1 MAEYDGEIR
10 IKTKI
15 DNADIQPKMA
25 QVTTALEKSSEKVE
39 KLQGKFDSF
48 SSKIEESKEK
58 IAEFEQKLEDIK
70 NLEVPTEEYKKI
82 STELE
87 KAQSNLESAKEEL
100 QQMRDLGFKDD
111 NLQYYI
117 KQVEEAAEKVHKLVD
132 AKEKMKSEKTAFID
146 QTSTDAYQKIIDK
159 LNDQKQKTEDL
170 IASQSKV
177 KEEIDAEIAEQ
188 NRLKEIFNSAT
199 VINQKLVDLLKEE
212 KELEAQIA
220 DMKKAGLTAGYDKYD
235 ESVKKLSEVRE
246 EIKQINSEQKKVGS
260 EAKQIEK
267 VGKSAKKASD
277 LMTTFL
283 SRFKGIT
290 LSLLVFNWITKGFN
304 VMVAA
309 FKEGIQ
315 NMAKYSDNFNS
326 KMSEMKSA
334 INTLKASLGT
344 LAAPI
349 VSAVV
354 PAIVSLCNW
363 LTTAINK
370 INELIAAL
378 SGKSTWTKAK
388 KQATD
393 YAKSLDK
400 TSGSAKKAAGALA
413 AFDDLNVLQKNDS
426 SGGSGSGVSDLYEE
440 VPASG
445 DLTKKL
451 QPFLDYLKKTKA
463 SIEKGWSDTWKKL
476 DISSQFVNIKTSAE
490 SIKNTLADIF
500 TDRFVLASVD
510 NFVQTVATSLGS
522 MAASVTS
529 IGATIAENFVGGMAI
544 FLENNSW
551 DIKGYIQKM
560 FDVSADIVEIA
571 AEGLEAF
578 ANVFSVFG
586 DENGQQITANLIQIF
601 ADAFMM
607 VTENAAKFARDII
620 DCIVTP
626 FVENQDALKT
636 ALDGLLCVIA
646 DLTSTISDGVQ
657 HVTEKITEL
666 YDEHIHPFIENV
678 KNGMSELIEKFLE
691 FWNTYIQ
698 PILENLA
705 LMFEDTYENHLKPVF
720 DNIIEIIGIVIDI
733 LNDLWT
739 NILQPIIAWI
749 IENILPIILPIIEN
763 LNQNIKDSVDFI
775 LDLINFL
782 LSGIKLVF
790 SALQILFT
798 KDTDKVL
805 RQTEKSVKN
814 FVNSIIQMF
823 ENMVNRVINGINSLI
838 SGFNSIGFDLPDF
851 LGGGSWHPS
860 IPTIPTVSLPRLANG
875 GITTGRTLAEIG
887 EAGRE
892 AVLPLENNT
901 GWMDDLAAKLASK
914 MPDYSGA
921 KKVVLAVDGK
931 EFARINLPYLQD
943 EEIRLG
949 IAEG

>member
-1 MAEYDGEIR
+1 MRTIAQYDGSIR
-10 IKTKI
+10 INTKLNTDGFNSGI
-15 DNADIQPKMA
+15 KSMMGSLGGITKLLGIALSTASLIKFGKEAIGLASDLAEVDNVVNKAFGNMRSEMDALADSAIKNLGMSRLMA
-25 QVTTALEKSSEKVE
+25 YQTGSTFMSMGKSMIANSEDAKNMALSLTKLTANMASFFNVSQDLASIALKSIYTGETETLKQYGVVMTEVNLKQFAQEQGIRKSYAAMTQSEKVM
-39 KLQGKFDSF
+39 LRYQYVMNQLSYIGDDFIDTQDSWANQTRILSEQWKELLTILGSGLITVLTPVVKGLNMIASALINVGNTISIIL
-48 SSKIEESKEK
+48 SSVFGI
-58 IAEFEQKLEDIK
+58 QM
-70 NLEVPTEEYKKI
+70 
-82 STELE
+82 
-87 KAQSNLESAKEEL
+87 
-100 QQMRDLGFKDD
+100 QQMSATAA
-111 NLQYYI
+111 
-117 KQVEEAAEKVHKLVD
+117 AAENVAGGYAD
-132 AKEKMKSEKTAFID
+132 A
-146 QTSTDAYQKIIDK
+146 
-159 LNDQKQKTEDL
+159 
-170 IASQSKV
+170 
-177 KEEIDAEIAEQ
+177 
-188 NRLKEIFNSAT
+188 
-199 VINQKLVDLLKEE
+199 
-212 KELEAQIA
+212 A
-220 DMKKAGLTAGYDKYD
+220 DSMG
-235 ESVKKLSEVRE
+235 
-246 EIKQINSEQKKVGS
+246 
-260 EAKQIEK
+260 
-267 VGKSAKKASD
+267 
-277 LMTTFL
+277 
-283 SRFKGIT
+283 
-290 LSLLVFNWITKGFN
+290 
-304 VMVAA
+304 
-309 FKEGIQ
+309 
-315 NMAKYSDNFNS
+315 
-326 KMSEMKSA
+326 
-334 INTLKASLGT
+334 
-344 LAAPI
+344 
-349 VSAVV
+349 
-354 PAIVSLCNW
+354 
-363 LTTAINK
+363 
-370 INELIAAL
+370 
-378 SGKSTWTKAK
+378 
-388 KQATD
+388 D
-393 YAKSLDK
+393 YADA
-400 TSGSAKKAAGALA
+400 TKKAAKAAKGALA
-413 AFDDLNVLQKNDS
+413 PFDDLNVLQKDTS
-426 SGGSGSGVSDLYEE
+426 RGSGSG
-440 VPASG
+440 SG
-445 DLTKKL
+445 GGSGMQIQPVDTSAQTSAINQIQNKYKK
-451 QPFLDYLKKTKA
+451 FFDYINKLKDDFV
-463 SIEKGWSDTWKKL
+463 KGFQSSWNKL
-476 DISSQFVNIKTSAE
+476 DVSSQFESIRKSAE
-490 SIKNTLADIF
+490 SIKNSLADIF

-626 FVENQDALKT
+626 FIENQDALKT
-636 ALDGLLCVIA
+636 ALDGLLGVIA

-657 HVTEKITEL
+657 HVTDKITEL

-678 KNGMSELIEKFLE
+678 KNGMSELIAKFLE
-691 FWNTYIQ
+691 FWNTYVQ
-698 PILENLA
+698 PILQNLA

-901 GWMDDLAAKLASK
+901 GWMDDLASKLASK

-921 KKVVLAVDGK
+921 KTVVLEMEGK
-931 EFARINLPYLQD
+931 EFARLALPYLQD

>member
-1 MAEYDGEIR
+1 MRTIAQYDGSIR
-10 IKTKI
+10 INTKLNTDGFNSGI
-15 DNADIQPKMA
+15 KSMMGSLGGITKLLGIALSTASLIKFGKEAIGLASDLAEVDNVVNKAFGNMRSEMDALADSAIKNLGMSRLMA
-25 QVTTALEKSSEKVE
+25 YQTGSTFMSMGKSMIANSEDAKNMALSLTKLTANMASFFNVSQDLASIALKSIYTGETETLKQYGVVMTEVNLKQFAQEQGIRKSYAAMTQSEKVM
-39 KLQGKFDSF
+39 LRYQYVMNQLSYIGDDFIDTQDSWANQTRILSEQWKELLTILGSGLITVLTPVVKGLNMIASALINVGNTISIIL
-48 SSKIEESKEK
+48 SSVFGI
-58 IAEFEQKLEDIK
+58 QM
-70 NLEVPTEEYKKI
+70 
-82 STELE
+82 
-87 KAQSNLESAKEEL
+87 
-100 QQMRDLGFKDD
+100 QQMSATAA
-111 NLQYYI
+111 
-117 KQVEEAAEKVHKLVD
+117 AAENVAGGYAD
-132 AKEKMKSEKTAFID
+132 A
-146 QTSTDAYQKIIDK
+146 
-159 LNDQKQKTEDL
+159 
-170 IASQSKV
+170 
-177 KEEIDAEIAEQ
+177 
-188 NRLKEIFNSAT
+188 
-199 VINQKLVDLLKEE
+199 
-212 KELEAQIA
+212 A
-220 DMKKAGLTAGYDKYD
+220 DSMG
-235 ESVKKLSEVRE
+235 
-246 EIKQINSEQKKVGS
+246 
-260 EAKQIEK
+260 
-267 VGKSAKKASD
+267 
-277 LMTTFL
+277 
-283 SRFKGIT
+283 
-290 LSLLVFNWITKGFN
+290 
-304 VMVAA
+304 
-309 FKEGIQ
+309 
-315 NMAKYSDNFNS
+315 
-326 KMSEMKSA
+326 
-334 INTLKASLGT
+334 
-344 LAAPI
+344 
-349 VSAVV
+349 
-354 PAIVSLCNW
+354 
-363 LTTAINK
+363 
-370 INELIAAL
+370 
-378 SGKSTWTKAK
+378 
-388 KQATD
+388 D
-393 YAKSLDK
+393 YADA
-400 TSGSAKKAAGALA
+400 TKKAAKAAKGALA
-413 AFDDLNVLQKNDS
+413 PFDDLNVLQKDTS
-426 SGGSGSGVSDLYEE
+426 RGSGSG
-440 VPASG
+440 SG
-445 DLTKKL
+445 GGSGMQIQPVDTSAQTSAINQIQNKYKK
-451 QPFLDYLKKTKA
+451 FFDYINKLKDDFV
-463 SIEKGWSDTWKKL
+463 KGFQSSWNKL
-476 DISSQFVNIKTSAE
+476 DVSSQFESIRKSAE
-490 SIKNTLADIF
+490 SIKNSLADIF

-601 ADAFMM
+601 ADAFTM

-626 FVENQDALKT
+626 FIENQDALKT
-636 ALDGLLCVIA
+636 ALDGLLGVIA

-657 HVTEKITEL
+657 HVTDKITEL

-678 KNGMSELIEKFLE
+678 KNGMSELIAKFLE
-691 FWNTYIQ
+691 FWNTYVQ
-698 PILENLA
+698 PILQNLA

-892 AVLPLENNT
+892 AVLPLENNP
-901 GWMDDLAAKLASK
+901 GWMDDLASKLASK

-921 KKVVLAVDGK
+921 KTVVLEMEGK
-931 EFARINLPYLQD
+931 EFARLALPYLQD

>member
-1 MAEYDGEIR
+1 MRTIAQYDGSIR
-10 IKTKI
+10 INTKLNTDGFNSGI
-15 DNADIQPKMA
+15 KSMMGSLGGITKLLGIALSTASLIKFGKEAIGLASDLAEVDNVVNKAFGNMRSEMDALADSAIKNLGMSRLMA
-25 QVTTALEKSSEKVE
+25 YQTGSTFMSMGKSMIANSEDAKNMALSLTKLTANMASFFNVSQDLASIALKSIYTGETETLKQYGVVMTEVNLKQFAQEQGIRKSYAAMTQSEKVM
-39 KLQGKFDSF
+39 LRYQYVMNQLSYIG
-48 SSKIEESKEK
+48 
-58 IAEFEQKLEDIK
+58 
-70 NLEVPTEEYKKI
+70 
-82 STELE
+82 
-87 KAQSNLESAKEEL
+87 
-100 QQMRDLGFKDD
+100 DD
-111 NLQYYI
+111 
-117 KQVEEAAEKVHKLVD
+117 
-132 AKEKMKSEKTAFID
+132 FID
-146 QTSTDAYQKIIDK
+146 TQDSWANQTRILS
-159 LNDQKQKTEDL
+159 
-170 IASQSKV
+170 
-177 KEEIDAEIAEQ
+177 EQ
-188 NRLKEIFNSAT
+188 W
-199 VINQKLVDLLKEE
+199 
-212 KELEAQIA
+212 KELLTILGS
-220 DMKKAGLTAGYDKYD
+220 GLITVLTPV
-235 ESVKKLSEVRE
+235 VKGL
-246 EIKQINSEQKKVGS
+246 
-260 EAKQIEK
+260 
-267 VGKSAKKASD
+267 
-277 LMTTFL
+277 
-283 SRFKGIT
+283 
-290 LSLLVFNWITKGFN
+290 
-304 VMVAA
+304 
-309 FKEGIQ
+309 
-315 NMAKYSDNFNS
+315 NM
-326 KMSEMKSA
+326 
-334 INTLKASLGT
+334 
-344 LAAPI
+344 I
-349 VSAVV
+349 VSALINVGNTISNILSSV
-354 PAIVSLCNW
+354 FGIQMQQMSA
-363 LTTAINK
+363 TA
-370 INELIAAL
+370 AAAENVAGGYADAAD
-378 SGKSTWTKAK
+378 SMGDYADATKKATKA
-388 KQATD
+388 
-393 YAKSLDK
+393 AK
-400 TSGSAKKAAGALA
+400 GALA
-413 AFDDLNVLQKNDS
+413 PFDDLSVLQKDTS
-426 SGGSGSGVSDLYEE
+426 SGSGSG
-440 VPASG
+440 SG
-445 DLTKKL
+445 GSSGMQIQPVDPSSQTSAIDQIQNKYKK
-451 QPFLDYLKKTKA
+451 FFDYINKLKDNFV
-463 SIEKGWSDTWKKL
+463 KGFQSSWNKL
-476 DISSQFVNIKTSAE
+476 DISSQFENIRKSAE
-490 SIKNTLADIF
+490 SIKNSLADIF

-560 FDVSADIVEIA
+560 FDVSADIVELA

-626 FVENQDALKT
+626 FVENQDALKD
-636 ALDGLLCVIA
+636 ALDGLLGVIS

-678 KNGMSELIEKFLE
+678 KNGMSELIAKFLE

-733 LNDLWT
+733 LNYLWT
-739 NILQPIIAWI
+739 DILQPIIEWI
-749 IENILPIILPIIEN
+749 IENVLPVILPIIEN
-763 LNQNIKDSVDFI
+763 LSQNIKDSVDFI

-782 LSGIKLVF
+782 LAGVKLVF
-790 SALQILFT
+790 AAIHVLLT
-798 KDTDKVL
+798 KDTDKAL
-805 RQTEKSVKN
+805 RQAEKSVKD
-814 FVNSIIQMF
+814 FVNSVIQMF

-921 KKVVLAVDGK
+921 KTVVLAVDGK

>member
-1 MAEYDGEIR
+1 MRTIAQYDGSIR
-10 IKTKI
+10 INTKLYTDGFNSGI
-15 DNADIQPKMA
+15 KSMMGSLGGITKMLGIALSTASLIKFGKEAIGLASDLAEVDNVVNKAFGNIRSEMDALADSAIKNLGMSRLMA
-25 QVTTALEKSSEKVE
+25 YQTGSTFMSMGKSMIANSEDAKNMALSLTKLTANMASFFNVSQELASIALKSIYTGETETLKQYGVVMTEVNLKQFAQEQGIRKSYAAMTQSEKVM
-39 KLQGKFDSF
+39 LRYQYVMNQLSYIG
-48 SSKIEESKEK
+48 
-58 IAEFEQKLEDIK
+58 
-70 NLEVPTEEYKKI
+70 
-82 STELE
+82 
-87 KAQSNLESAKEEL
+87 
-100 QQMRDLGFKDD
+100 DD
-111 NLQYYI
+111 
-117 KQVEEAAEKVHKLVD
+117 
-132 AKEKMKSEKTAFID
+132 FID
-146 QTSTDAYQKIIDK
+146 TQDSWANQTRILS
-159 LNDQKQKTEDL
+159 
-170 IASQSKV
+170 
-177 KEEIDAEIAEQ
+177 EQ
-188 NRLKEIFNSAT
+188 W
-199 VINQKLVDLLKEE
+199 
-212 KELEAQIA
+212 KELLTILGS
-220 DMKKAGLTAGYDKYD
+220 GLITVLTPV
-235 ESVKKLSEVRE
+235 VKGL
-246 EIKQINSEQKKVGS
+246 
-260 EAKQIEK
+260 
-267 VGKSAKKASD
+267 
-277 LMTTFL
+277 
-283 SRFKGIT
+283 
-290 LSLLVFNWITKGFN
+290 
-304 VMVAA
+304 
-309 FKEGIQ
+309 
-315 NMAKYSDNFNS
+315 NM
-326 KMSEMKSA
+326 
-334 INTLKASLGT
+334 
-344 LAAPI
+344 I
-349 VSAVV
+349 VSALINVGNTISNILSSV
-354 PAIVSLCNW
+354 FGIQMQQMSA
-363 LTTAINK
+363 TTA
-370 INELIAAL
+370 AAEDVAGGYADAAD
-378 SGKSTWTKAK
+378 SMG
-388 KQATD
+388 D
-393 YAKSLDK
+393 YADA
-400 TSGSAKKAAGALA
+400 TKKAAKAAKGALA
-413 AFDDLNVLQKNDS
+413 PFDDLNVLQKDTS
-426 SGGSGSGVSDLYEE
+426 SGSGSG
-440 VPASG
+440 SG
-445 DLTKKL
+445 GSSGMQIQPVDPSAQTSAIDQIQNKYKK
-451 QPFLDYLKKTKA
+451 FFDYINKLKDNFV
-463 SIEKGWSDTWKKL
+463 KGFQSSWNKL
-476 DISSQFVNIKTSAE
+476 DASSQFENIRKSAE
-490 SIKNTLADIF
+490 SIKNSLADIF

-560 FDVSADIVEIA
+560 FDVSADIVELA

-851 LGGGSWHPS
+851 LGGGSWHPN

-901 GWMDDLAAKLASK
+901 GWMDDLASKLASK

-921 KKVVLAVDGK
+921 KTVVLAVDGK

>member
-1 MAEYDGEIR
+1 MRTIAQYDGSIR
-10 IKTKI
+10 INTKLNTDGFNSGI
-15 DNADIQPKMA
+15 KSMMGSLGGITKLLGIALSTASLIKFGKEAIGLASDLAEVDNVVNKAFGNMRSEMDALADSAIKNLGMSRLMA
-25 QVTTALEKSSEKVE
+25 YQTGSTFMSMGKSMIANSEDAKNMALSLTKLTANMASFFNVSQDLASIALKSIYTGETETLKQYGVVMTEVNLKQFAQEQGIRKSYAAMTQSEKVM
-39 KLQGKFDSF
+39 LRYQYVMNQLSYIG
-48 SSKIEESKEK
+48 
-58 IAEFEQKLEDIK
+58 
-70 NLEVPTEEYKKI
+70 
-82 STELE
+82 
-87 KAQSNLESAKEEL
+87 
-100 QQMRDLGFKDD
+100 DD
-111 NLQYYI
+111 
-117 KQVEEAAEKVHKLVD
+117 
-132 AKEKMKSEKTAFID
+132 FID
-146 QTSTDAYQKIIDK
+146 TQDSWANQTRILS
-159 LNDQKQKTEDL
+159 
-170 IASQSKV
+170 
-177 KEEIDAEIAEQ
+177 EQ
-188 NRLKEIFNSAT
+188 W
-199 VINQKLVDLLKEE
+199 
-212 KELEAQIA
+212 KELLTILGS
-220 DMKKAGLTAGYDKYD
+220 GLITVLTPV
-235 ESVKKLSEVRE
+235 VKGL
-246 EIKQINSEQKKVGS
+246 
-260 EAKQIEK
+260 
-267 VGKSAKKASD
+267 
-277 LMTTFL
+277 
-283 SRFKGIT
+283 
-290 LSLLVFNWITKGFN
+290 
-304 VMVAA
+304 
-309 FKEGIQ
+309 
-315 NMAKYSDNFNS
+315 NM
-326 KMSEMKSA
+326 
-334 INTLKASLGT
+334 
-344 LAAPI
+344 I
-349 VSAVV
+349 VSALINVGNTISNILSSV
-354 PAIVSLCNW
+354 FGIQMQQMSA
-363 LTTAINK
+363 TTA
-370 INELIAAL
+370 AAEDVAGGYADAAD
-378 SGKSTWTKAK
+378 SMG
-388 KQATD
+388 D
-393 YAKSLDK
+393 YADA
-400 TSGSAKKAAGALA
+400 TKKAAKAAKGALA
-413 AFDDLNVLQKNDS
+413 PFDDLNVLQKDTS
-426 SGGSGSGVSDLYEE
+426 SGSGSG
-440 VPASG
+440 SG
-445 DLTKKL
+445 GSSGMQIQPVDPSAQTSAIDQIQNKYKK
-451 QPFLDYLKKTKA
+451 FFDYINKLK
-463 SIEKGWSDTWKKL
+463 ENFVKGFQSSWNKL
-476 DISSQFVNIKTSAE
+476 DASSQFENIRKSAE
-490 SIKNTLADIF
+490 SIKNSLADIF

-560 FDVSADIVEIA
+560 FDVSADIVELA

-851 LGGGSWHPS
+851 LGGGSWHPN

-901 GWMDDLAAKLASK
+901 GWMDDLASKLASK

-921 KKVVLAVDGK
+921 KTVVLAVDGK

>member
-1 MAEYDGEIR
+1 MRTIAQYDGSIR
-10 IKTKI
+10 INTKLNTDGFNSGI
-15 DNADIQPKMA
+15 KSMMGSLGGITKLLGIALSTASLIKFGKEAIGLASDLAEVDNVVNKAFGNMRSEMDALADSAIKNLGMSRLMA
-25 QVTTALEKSSEKVE
+25 YQTGSTFMSMGKSMIANSEDAKNMALSLTKLTANMASFFNVSQDLASIALKSIYTGETETLKQYGVVMTEVNLKQFAQEQGIRKSYAAMTQSEKVM
-39 KLQGKFDSF
+39 LRYQYVMNQLSYIG
-48 SSKIEESKEK
+48 
-58 IAEFEQKLEDIK
+58 
-70 NLEVPTEEYKKI
+70 
-82 STELE
+82 
-87 KAQSNLESAKEEL
+87 
-100 QQMRDLGFKDD
+100 DD
-111 NLQYYI
+111 
-117 KQVEEAAEKVHKLVD
+117 
-132 AKEKMKSEKTAFID
+132 FID
-146 QTSTDAYQKIIDK
+146 TQDSWANQTRILS
-159 LNDQKQKTEDL
+159 
-170 IASQSKV
+170 
-177 KEEIDAEIAEQ
+177 EQ
-188 NRLKEIFNSAT
+188 W
-199 VINQKLVDLLKEE
+199 
-212 KELEAQIA
+212 KELLTILGS
-220 DMKKAGLTAGYDKYD
+220 GLITVLTPV
-235 ESVKKLSEVRE
+235 VKGL
-246 EIKQINSEQKKVGS
+246 
-260 EAKQIEK
+260 
-267 VGKSAKKASD
+267 
-277 LMTTFL
+277 
-283 SRFKGIT
+283 
-290 LSLLVFNWITKGFN
+290 
-304 VMVAA
+304 
-309 FKEGIQ
+309 
-315 NMAKYSDNFNS
+315 NM
-326 KMSEMKSA
+326 
-334 INTLKASLGT
+334 
-344 LAAPI
+344 I
-349 VSAVV
+349 VSALINVGNTISNILSSV
-354 PAIVSLCNW
+354 FGIQMQQMSA
-363 LTTAINK
+363 TA
-370 INELIAAL
+370 AAAENVAGGYADAAD
-378 SGKSTWTKAK
+378 SMG
-388 KQATD
+388 D
-393 YAKSLDK
+393 YADA
-400 TSGSAKKAAGALA
+400 TKKAAKAAKGALA
-413 AFDDLNVLQKNDS
+413 PFDDLNVLQKDTS
-426 SGGSGSGVSDLYEE
+426 SGSGSG
-440 VPASG
+440 SG
-445 DLTKKL
+445 SSSGMQIQPVDPSAQTSAIDQIQNKYKK
-451 QPFLDYLKKTKA
+451 FFDYINKLKDNFV
-463 SIEKGWSDTWKKL
+463 KGFQSSWNKL
-476 DISSQFVNIKTSAE
+476 DVSSQFENIRKSAE

-500 TDRFVLASVD
+500 TDRFVIASVD

-560 FDVSADIVEIA
+560 FDVSADITA
-571 AEGLEAF
+571 LATDGLEAF
-578 ANVFSVFG
+578 SNVFSVFG

-860 IPTIPTVSLPRLANG
+860 ITTIPTVNLPRLANG
-875 GITTGRTLAEIG
+875 GVTTGRTLAEIG

-892 AVLPLENNT
+892 AILPLENNT
-901 GWMDDLAAKLASK
+901 GWMDDLASKLASK

-921 KKVVLAVDGK
+921 KTVVLAVDGK

>member
-1 MAEYDGEIR
+1 MRTIAQYDGSIR
-10 IKTKI
+10 INTKLNTDGFNSGI
-15 DNADIQPKMA
+15 KSMMGSLGGITKLLGIALSTASLIKFGKEAIGLASDLAEVDNVVNKAFGNMRSEMDALADSAIKNLGMSRLMA
-25 QVTTALEKSSEKVE
+25 YQTGSTFMSMGKSMIANSEDAKNMALSLTKLTANMASFFNVSQDLASIALKSIYTGETETLKQYGVVMTEVNLKQFAQEQGIRKSYAAMTQSEKVM
-39 KLQGKFDSF
+39 LRYQYVMNQLSYIG
-48 SSKIEESKEK
+48 
-58 IAEFEQKLEDIK
+58 
-70 NLEVPTEEYKKI
+70 
-82 STELE
+82 
-87 KAQSNLESAKEEL
+87 
-100 QQMRDLGFKDD
+100 DD
-111 NLQYYI
+111 
-117 KQVEEAAEKVHKLVD
+117 
-132 AKEKMKSEKTAFID
+132 FID
-146 QTSTDAYQKIIDK
+146 TQDSWANQTRILS
-159 LNDQKQKTEDL
+159 
-170 IASQSKV
+170 
-177 KEEIDAEIAEQ
+177 EQ
-188 NRLKEIFNSAT
+188 W
-199 VINQKLVDLLKEE
+199 
-212 KELEAQIA
+212 KELLTILGS
-220 DMKKAGLTAGYDKYD
+220 GLITVLTPV
-235 ESVKKLSEVRE
+235 VKGL
-246 EIKQINSEQKKVGS
+246 
-260 EAKQIEK
+260 
-267 VGKSAKKASD
+267 
-277 LMTTFL
+277 
-283 SRFKGIT
+283 
-290 LSLLVFNWITKGFN
+290 
-304 VMVAA
+304 
-309 FKEGIQ
+309 
-315 NMAKYSDNFNS
+315 NM
-326 KMSEMKSA
+326 
-334 INTLKASLGT
+334 
-344 LAAPI
+344 I
-349 VSAVV
+349 VSALINVGNTISNILSSV
-354 PAIVSLCNW
+354 FGIQMQQMSA
-363 LTTAINK
+363 TA
-370 INELIAAL
+370 AAAENVAGGYADAAD
-378 SGKSTWTKAK
+378 SMGDYADATKKATKA
-388 KQATD
+388 
-393 YAKSLDK
+393 AK
-400 TSGSAKKAAGALA
+400 GALA
-413 AFDDLNVLQKNDS
+413 PFDDLSVLQKDTS
-426 SGGSGSGVSDLYEE
+426 SGSGSG
-440 VPASG
+440 SG
-445 DLTKKL
+445 GSSGMQIQPVDPSSQTSAIDQIQNKYKK
-451 QPFLDYLKKTKA
+451 FFDYINKLKDNFV
-463 SIEKGWSDTWKKL
+463 KGFQSSWNKL
-476 DISSQFVNIKTSAE
+476 DISSQFENIRKSAE
-490 SIKNTLADIF
+490 SIKNSLADIF

-560 FDVSADIVEIA
+560 FDVSADIVELA

-626 FVENQDALKT
+626 FVENQDALKD
-636 ALDGLLCVIA
+636 ALDGLLGVIS

-678 KNGMSELIEKFLE
+678 KNGMSELIAKFLE
-691 FWNTYIQ
+691 FWNTYIH

-733 LNDLWT
+733 LNYLWT
-739 NILQPIIAWI
+739 DILQPIIEWI
-749 IENILPIILPIIEN
+749 IENVLPVVLPIIEN
-763 LNQNIKDSVDFI
+763 LSQNIKDSVDFI

-782 LSGIKLVF
+782 LAGVKLVF
-790 SALQILFT
+790 AAIHVLLT
-798 KDTDKVL
+798 KDTDKAL
-805 RQTEKSVKN
+805 RQAEKSVKD
-814 FVNSIIQMF
+814 FVNSVIQMF

-921 KKVVLAVDGK
+921 KTVVLAVDGK

>member
-1 MAEYDGEIR
+1 MRTIAQYDGSIR
-10 IKTKI
+10 INTKLNTDGFNSGI
-15 DNADIQPKMA
+15 KSMMGSLGGITKLLGIALSTASLIKFGKEAIGLASDLAEVDNVVNKAFGNMRSEMDALADSAIKNLGMSRLMA
-25 QVTTALEKSSEKVE
+25 YQTGSTFMSMGKSMIANSEDAKNMALSLTKLTANMASFFNVSQDLASIALKSIYTGETETLKQYGVVMTEVNLKQFAQEQGIRKSYAAMTQSEKVM
-39 KLQGKFDSF
+39 LRYQYVMNQLSYIG
-48 SSKIEESKEK
+48 
-58 IAEFEQKLEDIK
+58 
-70 NLEVPTEEYKKI
+70 
-82 STELE
+82 
-87 KAQSNLESAKEEL
+87 
-100 QQMRDLGFKDD
+100 DD
-111 NLQYYI
+111 
-117 KQVEEAAEKVHKLVD
+117 
-132 AKEKMKSEKTAFID
+132 FID
-146 QTSTDAYQKIIDK
+146 TQDSWANQTRILS
-159 LNDQKQKTEDL
+159 
-170 IASQSKV
+170 
-177 KEEIDAEIAEQ
+177 EQ
-188 NRLKEIFNSAT
+188 W
-199 VINQKLVDLLKEE
+199 
-212 KELEAQIA
+212 KELLTILGS
-220 DMKKAGLTAGYDKYD
+220 GLITVLTPV
-235 ESVKKLSEVRE
+235 VKGL
-246 EIKQINSEQKKVGS
+246 
-260 EAKQIEK
+260 
-267 VGKSAKKASD
+267 
-277 LMTTFL
+277 
-283 SRFKGIT
+283 
-290 LSLLVFNWITKGFN
+290 
-304 VMVAA
+304 
-309 FKEGIQ
+309 
-315 NMAKYSDNFNS
+315 NM
-326 KMSEMKSA
+326 
-334 INTLKASLGT
+334 
-344 LAAPI
+344 I
-349 VSAVV
+349 VSALINVGNTISNILSSV
-354 PAIVSLCNW
+354 FGIQMQQMSA
-363 LTTAINK
+363 TA
-370 INELIAAL
+370 AAAENVAGGYADAAD
-378 SGKSTWTKAK
+378 SMGDYVD
-388 KQATD
+388 AT
-393 YAKSLDK
+393 
-400 TSGSAKKAAGALA
+400 KKAAKAAKGALA
-413 AFDDLNVLQKNDS
+413 PFDDLSVLQKNTS
-426 SGGSGSGVSDLYEE
+426 SGSGSGSGGSSGMQIQPVDPSSQTSAIDQIQNKYKKFFDYINKLKDNFVKGFQSSWNKLE
-440 VPASG
+440 V
-445 DLTKKL
+445 
-451 QPFLDYLKKTKA
+451 
-463 SIEKGWSDTWKKL
+463 
-476 DISSQFVNIKTSAE
+476 SSQFENIRKSAE
-490 SIKNTLADIF
+490 SIKNTLTDIF

-529 IGATIAENFVGGMAI
+529 IGATIAENVVSGMAI

-560 FDVSADIVEIA
+560 FDVSADIVELA

-860 IPTIPTVSLPRLANG
+860 IPAIPTVSLPRLANG

-901 GWMDDLAAKLASK
+901 GWMDDLASKLASK

-921 KKVVLAVDGK
+921 KTVVLAVDGK